1 MLLSPWGLW
10 HTKLFDKD
18 SEAAVGLI
26 GGALMNTKF
35 KYDSITD
42 EEIAGRFRLG
52 DNNAMDFLMEK
63 YKFLVRGKAKALF
76 LIGGDRDDLIQ
87 EGMIGLYKAIRDYD
101 EDKQNSFFS
110 FADLCI
116 SRQIYSAIKASNR
129 KKNIPLNTYISL
141 YTPAYEED
149 GERDGKE
156 NLVDIIHQ
164 KNPSNPEELI
174 IDKENT
180 SMIEYELVRRLS
192 DLEKQVL
199 SLYMQDLKYVQ
210 IAEVLGK
217 EPKTIDN
224 ALTRIKTKLNQVLKV
239 I

>member
-1 MLLSPWGLW
+1 MNAATKYEMLP
-10 HTKLFDKD
+10 
-18 SEAAVGLI
+18 
-26 GGALMNTKF
+26 
-35 KYDSITD
+35 D
-42 EEIAGRFRLG
+42 EEIVCRIQNG
-52 DNNAMDFLMEK
+52 DRPAIDYLMEK
-63 YKFLVRGKAKALF
+63 YKYLVRNKAKALY

-87 EGMIGLYKAIRDYD
+87 EGMIGLYKAIRDYQS
-101 EDKQNSFFS
+101 DKENSFFN
-110 FADLCI
+110 FADLCV

-141 YTPAYEED
+141 DSPAYGEGNDIEE
-149 GERDGKE
+149 KE
-156 NLVDIIHQ
+156 TLVDIIHQ
-164 KNPSNPEELI
+164 KYVLNPEQLV

-199 SLYMQDLKYVQ
+199 TLYMQDLKYVQ

-217 EPKTIDN
+217 KPKSIDN
-224 ALTRIKTKLNQVLKV
+224 ALTRIKTKLNQVLKE

>member
-1 MLLSPWGLW
+1 MSMRTEFDSLS
-10 HTKLFDKD
+10 
-18 SEAAVGLI
+18 
-26 GGALMNTKF
+26 
-35 KYDSITD
+35 D
-42 EEIAGRFRLG
+42 EEIVALIREG
-52 DNNAMDFLMEK
+52 NQYAMDYLLEK
-63 YKFLVRGKAKALF
+63 YKYLVRNKAKALF

-87 EGMIGLYKAIRDYD
+87 EGMIGLYKAIRDFQK
-101 EDKQNSFFS
+101 DKDSSFFN

-141 YTPAYEED
+141 YAPAYGENSDSEE
-149 GERDGKE
+149 KE
-156 NLVDIIHQ
+156 TLVDIIHQ
-164 KNPSNPEELI
+164 KNLSNPEELV

-192 DLEKQVL
+192 NLEKQVL
-199 SLYMQDLKYVQ
+199 DLYMQDLKYIQ

-224 ALTRIKTKLNQVLKV
+224 ALTRIKTKLNQVLKDM
-239 I
+239 

>member
-1 MLLSPWGLW
+1 MG
-10 HTKLFDKD
+10 
-18 SEAAVGLI
+18 AV
-26 GGALMNTKF
+26 
-35 KYDSITD
+35 KYDTLSD
-42 EEIAGRFRLG
+42 EEIVELIRNG
-52 DNNAMDFLMEK
+52 DQPAVDYLMEK
-63 YKFLVRGKAKALF
+63 YKYLVRSKAKALF

-87 EGMIGLYKAIRDYD
+87 EGMIGLYKAIRDYQAGKD
-101 EDKQNSFFS
+101 NSFFN
-110 FADLCI
+110 FADLCV

-141 YTPAYEED
+141 YAPAYGESSDAEE
-149 GERDGKE
+149 KE
-156 NLVDIIHQ
+156 ILVDIIHQ
-164 KNPSNPEELI
+164 KNLSNPEELV

-199 SLYMQDLKYVQ
+199 GLYMQDLKYIQ

-224 ALTRIKTKLNQVLKV
+224 ALTRIKTKLNQLLKE

>member
-1 MLLSPWGLW
+1 MG
-10 HTKLFDKD
+10 
-18 SEAAVGLI
+18 AVI
-26 GGALMNTKF
+26 
-35 KYDSITD
+35 KYDTMTD
-42 EEIAGRFRLG
+42 EEIVDRIQSG
-52 DNNAMDFLMEK
+52 DQPAIDYLMEK
-63 YKFLVRGKAKALF
+63 YKYLVRSKAKALF

-87 EGMIGLYKAIRDYD
+87 EGMIGLYKAIRDYQP
-101 EDKQNSFFS
+101 DKDNSFFN
-110 FADLCI
+110 FADLCV

-141 YTPAYEED
+141 YAPVYGENGDMED
-149 GERDGKE
+149 KE
-156 NLVDIIHQ
+156 SLVDIIHQ
-164 KNPSNPEELI
+164 KYISNPEELV

-199 SLYMQDLKYVQ
+199 GLYMQDLKYMQ
-210 IAEVLGK
+210 IAEVLGR

-224 ALTRIKTKLNQVLKV
+224 ALTRIKTKLNQVLRE

>member
-1 MLLSPWGLW
+1 MR
-10 HTKLFDKD
+10 
-18 SEAAVGLI
+18 
-26 GGALMNTKF
+26 
-35 KYDSITD
+35 KYDALID
-42 EEIAGRFRLG
+42 EAIVARIQDG
-52 DNNAMDFLMEK
+52 DEPAVDYLLEK
-63 YKFLVRGKAKALF
+63 YKYLVRNKAKTLF
-76 LIGGDRDDLIQ
+76 LIGGDKDDLIQ
-87 EGMIGLYKAIRDYD
+87 EGMIGLYKAIRDFNQ
-101 EDKQNSFFS
+101 ERQNSFFN

-141 YTPAYEED
+141 YAPAY
-149 GERDGKE
+149 GESGDNDDKE
-156 NLVDIIHQ
+156 ALVDTIYQ
-164 KNPSNPEELI
+164 KNVSNPEELV

-199 SLYMQDLKYVQ
+199 NLYMQDIKYIQ

-217 EPKTIDN
+217 EPKAIDN
-224 ALTRIKTKLNQVLKV
+224 ALTRIKTKLNRVLRE

>member
-1 MLLSPWGLW
+1 M
-10 HTKLFDKD
+10 K
-18 SEAAVGLI
+18 AAV
-26 GGALMNTKF
+26 
-35 KYDSITD
+35 KYDALSD
-42 EEIAGRFRLG
+42 EEIVSRIQAGDQPAIDYL
-52 DNNAMDFLMEK
+52 LEK
-63 YKFLVRGKAKALF
+63 YKYLVRSKAKAF
-76 LIGGDRDDLIQ
+76 YLIGGDKDDLIQ
-87 EGMIGLYKAIRDYD
+87 EGMIGLYKAIRDYQS
-101 EDKQNSFFS
+101 DKDNSFFN

-141 YTPAYEED
+141 YTPAYSENSDTEE
-149 GERDGKE
+149 KE
-156 NLVDIIHQ
+156 TLGDIIHE
-164 KNPSNPEELI
+164 KNISNPEELI

-199 SLYMQDLKYVQ
+199 YLYMQDLKYIQ
-210 IAEVLGK
+210 IAEVLKK

-224 ALTRIKTKLNQVLKV
+224 ALTRIKSKLNQVLKV

>member
-1 MLLSPWGLW
+1 MK
-10 HTKLFDKD
+10 T
-18 SEAAVGLI
+18 EI
-26 GGALMNTKF
+26 I
-35 KYDSITD
+35 YDVLTD
-42 EEIAGRFRLG
+42 EEIAIKIQEGEQS
-52 DNNAMDFLMEK
+52 AMDYLLEK
-63 YKFLVRGKAKALF
+63 YKYLVRNKAKALF

-87 EGMIGLYKAIRDYD
+87 EGMIGLYKAVRDFRA
-101 EDKQNSFFS
+101 DKDNSFFN

-129 KKNIPLNTYISL
+129 KKNFPLNTYISL
-141 YTPAYEED
+141 YTPAYVENSDNDE
-149 GERDGKE
+149 KE
-156 NLVDIIHQ
+156 TLVDIIHQ
-164 KNPSNPEELI
+164 KYVSNPEELV

-199 SLYMQDLKYVQ
+199 NLYMRDLKYVQ
-210 IAEVLGK
+210 IAEVLNK

>member
-1 MLLSPWGLW
+1 MG
-10 HTKLFDKD
+10 
-18 SEAAVGLI
+18 AVV
-26 GGALMNTKF
+26 
-35 KYDSITD
+35 KYDSLSD
-42 EEIAGRFRLG
+42 EEILERIKQG
-52 DNNAMDFLMEK
+52 DQPAIDYLMEK
-63 YKFLVRGKAKALF
+63 YKYLVRSKAKALF
-76 LIGGDRDDLIQ
+76 LIGGDKDDLIQ
-87 EGMIGLYKAIRDYD
+87 EGMIGLYKAIRDYQTGKD
-101 EDKQNSFFS
+101 SSFFN
-110 FADLCI
+110 FADLCV

-141 YTPAYEED
+141 YAPAYGDNGDMEE
-149 GERDGKE
+149 KE
-156 NLVDIIHQ
+156 TLVDIIYQ
-164 KNPSNPEELI
+164 KNVSNPEELV

-199 SLYMQDLKYVQ
+199 GLYMQDLKYIQ

>member
-1 MLLSPWGLW
+1 MNTEINYELLS
-10 HTKLFDKD
+10 DQD
-18 SEAAVGLI
+18 IVI
-26 GGALMNTKF
+26 RIQ
-35 KYDSITD
+35 D
-42 EEIAGRFRLG
+42 G
-52 DNNAMDFLMEK
+52 DQPAMDFLLEK
-63 YKFLVRGKAKALF
+63 YKYLVRSKAKALF
-76 LIGGDRDDLIQ
+76 LIGGDKDDLIQ
-87 EGMIGLYKAIRDYD
+87 EGMIGLYKAIRDYQVGKD
-101 EDKQNSFFS
+101 NSFFN

-141 YTPAYEED
+141 DSPAY
-149 GERDGKE
+149 GENGDLDEKE
-156 NLVDIIHQ
+156 TLVDIIHQ
-164 KNPSNPEELI
+164 KYVSNPEELV

-192 DLEKQVL
+192 DLERQVL
-199 SLYMQDLKYVQ
+199 KLYMQDLKYIQ

>member
-1 MLLSPWGLW
+1 MN
-10 HTKLFDKD
+10 
-18 SEAAVGLI
+18 AAS
-26 GGALMNTKF
+26 
-35 KYDSITD
+35 KYETLPD
-42 EEIAGRFRLG
+42 EEIVCRIQSG
-52 DNNAMDFLMEK
+52 DQPAIDYLLEK
-63 YKFLVRGKAKALF
+63 YKYLVRNKAKALY
-76 LIGGDRDDLIQ
+76 LIGGDKDDLIQ
-87 EGMIGLYKAIRDYD
+87 EGMIGLYKAIRDYQF
-101 EDKQNSFFS
+101 DKDNSFFN

-141 YTPAYEED
+141 DTPMY
-149 GERDGKE
+149 GESGDNDEKE
-156 NLVDIIHQ
+156 ALVDIIHQ
-164 KNPSNPEELI
+164 KYVSNPEELV

-192 DLEKQVL
+192 DLEKRVL

-210 IAEVLGK
+210 IAEFLGK

-224 ALTRIKTKLNQVLKV
+224 ALTRIKTKLNQVLKE